1 MLGAVGLLW
10 SVVTSLRSAG
20 VRSVS
25 NIITVLLYSGL
36 ALTFFTLSLPSY
48 SGQLDRA
55 TYDKIPREVKNWDR
69 KLSHLELHHGY
80 GLFRWSYT
88 MITITPDSI
97 GHGTVSRLCNYQLPL
112 SLKKTTFLPLLSIV
126 PSHMDCTA

>member
-36 ALTFFTLSLPSY
+36 ALTLCTLSLPSY

-88 MITITPDSI
+88 MITIKPLVHRSWDSI
-97 GHGTVSRLCNYQLPL
+97 KEDNIFRA
-112 SLKKTTFLPLLSIV
+112 IV
-126 PSHMDCTA
+126 PSHMDCIV